1 MGARAWDQPAEQ
13 PPSFRSD
20 TPELIEN
27 LRGADDS
34 AFGDVLSR
42 TVTALDEAEVPY
54 ALIGGIASSGFGRP
68 RWTHDI
74 DVFLR
79 PDDAKRALTLLAE
92 NGYETEETDP
102 VWLFKAIKDDVLVDL
117 IFRSAGA
124 IYFDDAMAERAIE
137 TTFQGE
143 RIRVAPPE
151 DLLVI
156 KVAAHKEEG
165 GYHWFDALALLSV
178 CPIDWHHLIARSR
191 HAVRRVLS
199 LLVYADGSD
208 IAVPGWAIDS
218 LWQQVYGEADPTVA
232 SIDRAGTNG
241 AGERAHH
248 ALRDD
253 PRTSDLDIEV
263 QVHADRVVLTGEVAT
278 ADRRAELD
286 RVAAELLPGMTI
298 DNRTRVQRVDGPPA
312 VEELA

>member
-1 MGARAWDQPAEQ
+1 MTAWSVEAGGP
-13 PPSFRSD
+13 
-20 TPELIEN
+20 
-27 LRGADDS
+27 
-34 AFGDVLSR
+34 VR
-42 TVTALDEAEVPY
+42 TVDAGGMDLERFRAVLRETVDLLEAAAIPHV
-54 ALIGGIASSGFGRP
+54 IMGGIAVAALARP

-79 PDDAKRALTLLAE
+79 PDDAKRALALLAE
-92 NGYETEETDP
+92 NGYDTEETDP
-102 VWLFKAIKDDVLVDL
+102 VWLFKAMKDDVLVDL

-178 CPIDWHHLIARSR
+178 CAIDWSHLIARSR

-208 IAVPGWAIDS
+208 IAVPGWAIDA
-218 LWQQVYGEADPTVA
+218 LWQQAYGEADPTSA
-232 SIDRAGTNG
+232 SIARPETDG
-241 AGERAHH
+241 AGASAHH
-248 ALRDD
+248 VLRTD
-253 PRTSDLDIEV
+253 PRTCDLDIEV
-263 QVHADRVVLTGEVAT
+263 QVHADRVVITGEVAT
-278 ADRRAELD
+278 ADRRSELD
-286 RVAAELLPGMTI
+286 RVAEELLPGKTI
-298 DNRTRVQRVDGPPA
+298 DNRTRIQRVDGQPT
-312 VEELA
+312 VEELV

>member
-1 MGARAWDQPAEQ
+1 VTAWSVEAGGP
-13 PPSFRSD
+13 
-20 TPELIEN
+20 
-27 LRGADDS
+27 
-34 AFGDVLSR
+34 VR
-42 TVTALDEAEVPY
+42 TVDAGGMDLERFRAVLREAVDLLEAAAIPHV
-54 ALIGGIASSGFGRP
+54 IMGGIAVAALARP

-79 PDDAKRALTLLAE
+79 PDDAKRALALLAE
-92 NGYETEETDP
+92 NGFETEETDP

-178 CPIDWHHLIARSR
+178 CPIDWNHLIARSR

-208 IAVPGWAIDS
+208 IAVPGWAIDA

-232 SIDRAGTNG
+232 SIDRAGSSG

-263 QVHADRVVLTGEVAT
+263 QVHADRVVLMGEVAT
-278 ADRRAELD
+278 VDRRAELD
-286 RVAAELLPGMTI
+286 RVAAELLPGMTV
-298 DNRTRVQRVDGPPA
+298 DNRTRVQRVDGQPT